1 MGQPSVSDSA
11 GKQDGGGIGPIV
23 VTVVV
28 CALLIGAAAGTSRLI
43 FASEPEAQ
51 RESATRRTAALV
63 ETILVE
69 RSDYRPQLEV
79 LGVVEPSR
87 DIVLSPR
94 VAGQIISMDEAFV
107 PGGLVAE
114 GQALLRIDP
123 ADFERLVTARQSALR
138 EVQAE
143 LAIEQGRQDV
153 ARQEFELLG
162 EEISPED
169 RALVLRE
176 PQIES
181 IRARLQAAEAELE
194 QAKLDLERTTV
205 RAPFDAQILSREVN
219 VGSQVSPGEALGR
232 LVGVDEYWVMAS
244 VPMRDLRWLRFA
256 EDGEAGSRVRVRHD
270 AAWAPGEHREGRL
283 ARLIGTVNEET
294 RLARVLVTVPDP
306 LARETDGP
314 PMILGTL
321 VELVIEGRPLEDVVR
336 LDREYLRQDDT
347 VWVMAGEELEI
358 REAEV
363 VFRDAQYA
371 YIRSGLEAGE
381 HIVTTSLATVTEGL
395 PLRLAGEPEEE
406 EGDAVARGEGSS

>member
-1 MGQPSVSDSA
+1 MSDSA
-11 GKQDGGGIGPIV
+11 GNEHRGGIGPIV

-43 FASEPEAQ
+43 FASEPTAQ
-51 RESATRRTAALV
+51 RESATRRTPALV
-63 ETILVE
+63 ETILAE
-69 RSDYRPQLEV
+69 RSDHRPQLEV
-79 LGVVEPSR
+79 LGLVEPAR

-94 VAGQIISMDEAFV
+94 VGGQIITMHEAFV
-107 PGGLVAE
+107 PGGIISE
-114 GQALLRIDP
+114 GQELLRIDP
-123 ADFERLVTARQSALR
+123 ADFERLVTARRSALR

-143 LAIEQGRQDV
+143 LAIEQGRQEV

-169 RALVLRE
+169 RSLVLRE

-181 IRARLQAAEAELE
+181 IRARLQAAEAELD

-205 RAPFDAQILSREVN
+205 RAPFDAQILTRQVN
-219 VGSQVSPGEALGR
+219 VGSQVSPGDALGR

-244 VPMRDLRWLRFA
+244 VPLRDLRWLRFPA
-256 EDGEAGSRVRVRHD
+256 EGEAGSRVRVRHD
-270 AAWAPGEHREGRL
+270 AAWAPGEYREARL
-283 ARLIGTVNEET
+283 ARLIGTVNQQT

-306 LARETDGP
+306 LARETGGP

-321 VELVIEGRPLEDVVR
+321 VELVIEGRPLENVVR
-336 LDREYLRQDDT
+336 LGREHLRQDDT
-347 VWVMAGEELEI
+347 VWVMAGGELEI
-358 REAEV
+358 REAAV

-371 YIRSGLEAGE
+371 YIRSGVEAGE

-395 PLRLAGEPEEE
+395 PLRRPGESAE
-406 EGDAVARGEGSS
+406 EGDAVARGEGAS